1 MTKAE
6 LFNRVKNIS
15 IAKKLYS
22 VVGIMAVLIAVELG
36 TLYFAVNTLSS
47 VRAFVGAEG
56 LWSKSQKDAV
66 YSLREYKRTSNEK
79 YYHEFYDFMKV
90 PLGHQKTL
98 YQLLKKKPDLAIA
111 KQGLLEGGNHPADID
126 GMIKLFTRFNNIS
139 YIEKSLN
146 IWREADSVI
155 TGLRP
160 VAQKMYI
167 EVSTGQLNQNKLNTI
182 VDELDPIND
191 KLTVL
196 EKDFSSTLGAGARWL
211 ENIILKLLLS
221 IALTV
226 EFTGLILTYF
236 VVRGITKGLKEIT
249 TASKLIAEKDFS
261 ARAAVFSNDEIG
273 KLAISFNEMTAE
285 LSNNIEKRI
294 QSDKELVSKTN
305 FIAENE
311 KRIVGIMDAL
321 IKTTQLDFSEKLEIS
336 DRGDELDAIAVG
348 LNTMSEELEFHLQ
361 QLKQSEEQLNNAQ
374 RLAKIGNWEMDA
386 VTNKVQWSNE
396 MYNLY
401 GYGDE
406 RFEVNFEKAMER
418 VLPEDVA
425 LTNARMKK
433 NVEASLRLFKEKN
446 ILEMEFPTSIFTIV
460 LPGDIRKICQGRG
473 KIILNASGNLV
484 KMVGTVQD
492 IDEQYKAEQKL
503 TKYNIELERKNK
515 EIEQFAYAASH
526 DLQEPL
532 RSISNYSTLLAEQLQ
547 EYPPNEDIN
556 KYMGLV
562 TGGAKRMSNLIFDLL
577 EYSRVGKEMAKR
589 TIDCEKLLHEI
600 LVDLSAT
607 IEESGAKINIEKLPI
622 IKCYELKSVF
632 QNLIIN
638 AIKFKK
644 KDVPPVINISGSD
657 TGNEYLFAIKDNG
670 IGIEK
675 EYYDRIFIIFQRLHR
690 RTEYKGTGIGLSLV
704 KKIIEMHGGK
714 IWVESVFGEETTFY
728 FTIPKSL

>member
-1 MTKAE
+1 M
-6 LFNRVKNIS
+6 
-15 IAKKLYS
+15 
-22 VVGIMAVLIAVELG
+22 
-36 TLYFAVNTLSS
+36 
-47 VRAFVGAEG
+47 
-56 LWSKSQKDAV
+56 
-66 YSLREYKRTSNEK
+66 
-79 YYHEFYDFMKV
+79 
-90 PLGHQKTL
+90 
-98 YQLLKKKPDLAIA
+98 
-111 KQGLLEGGNHPADID
+111 
-126 GMIKLFTRFNNIS
+126 
-139 YIEKSLN
+139 
-146 IWREADSVI
+146 
-155 TGLRP
+155 
-160 VAQKMYI
+160 
-167 EVSTGQLNQNKLNTI
+167 
-182 VDELDPIND
+182 
-191 KLTVL
+191 
-196 EKDFSSTLGAGARWL
+196 
-211 ENIILKLLLS
+211 
-221 IALTV
+221 
-226 EFTGLILTYF
+226 
-236 VVRGITKGLKEIT
+236 VRGITKGLKEIT

-446 ILEMEFPTSIFTIV
+446 ILEMEFPTSISTIV

-589 TIDCEKLLHEI
+589 TIDCKKLVHEI

-644 KDVPPVINISGSD
+644 KDVPPIINISGSD

-714 IWVESVFGEETTFY
+714 IWVESVFCEETTFY